1 MFRIM
6 SVVDGEGK
14 IDQSVIQVVSCL
26 KNDIQSHMFESN
38 PEETEE
44 NKEEM
49 VIFPLHQKEALL
61 QIFRSDNKHG
71 INVGDLR
78 LPTDGEKVKIA
89 STLWEEGIV
98 FTV

>member
-1 MFRIM
+1 M

-26 KNDIQSHMFESN
+26 KNDIQSHMIESN
-38 PEETEE
+38 PEEAEE

-49 VIFPLHQKEALL
+49 VVFPMPQKEALL
-61 QIFRSDNKHG
+61 QIFNPDNKGG
-71 INVGDLR
+71 ISVQDLR
-78 LPTDGEKVKIA
+78 LPTDGEKVKLA